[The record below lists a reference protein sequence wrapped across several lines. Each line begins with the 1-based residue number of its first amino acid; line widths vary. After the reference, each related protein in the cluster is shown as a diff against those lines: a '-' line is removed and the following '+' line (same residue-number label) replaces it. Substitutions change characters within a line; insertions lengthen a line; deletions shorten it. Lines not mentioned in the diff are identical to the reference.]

1 MLNLRFLVTAMALFC
16 FCLAGC
22 DNGGNSVK
30 NSQKD
35 GNDAHAHDHDDSHD
49 HSHDDHDDHAAEGK
63 LGPLGPN
70 GGHQIPFDNKEMN
83 AEWVHYNDNDIIR
96 VVILDP
102 SGKENR
108 PIKAESVTI
117 RRTKGKDEGFTLIAE
132 EPDENGAT
140 DKYMLDDKNLAIAM
154 VLGVTVEV
162 KMDGKTYAGKIPP
175 HEPHS
180 H

>member
-1 MLNLRFLVTAMALFC
+1 MLNVRFFVMGLALSC
-16 FCLAGC
+16 FCLGGC
-22 DNGGNSVK
+22 DKPQEAK
-30 NSQKD
+30 NSKGN
-35 GNDAHAHDHDDSHD
+35 GNDVHAHDDGHSHDDGHD
-49 HSHDDHDDHAAEGK
+49 HSHDDHAEDGK
-63 LGPLGPN
+63 LGPMGPN
-70 GGHQIPFDNKEMN
+70 GGHQIPFDSEDMN

-108 PIKAESVTI
+108 PIKAESVMI
-117 RRTKGKDEGFTLIAE
+117 RRTKGNDEGFTLTAE
-132 EPDENGAT
+132 DPDENGAAE
-140 DKYMLDDKNLAIAM
+140 KYMLDDKNLAIAM

-162 KMDGKTYAGKIPP
+162 KMDGKTYTGKIPP

>member
-1 MLNLRFLVTAMALFC
+1 MLNLRFLCMGMALFC
-16 FCLAGC
+16 FCLGGC
-22 DNGGNSVK
+22 DKPQEVK
-30 NSQKD
+30 NSKKD
-35 GNDAHAHDHDDSHD
+35 GNDAHAHDDGHD
-49 HSHDDHDDHAAEGK
+49 HSHDDHADHDGDAEEGK

-70 GGHQIPFDNKEMN
+70 GGHQIPFDSDDMN

-108 PIKAESVTI
+108 PIKADSVTI
-117 RRTKGKDEGFTLIAE
+117 RRTKGNDEGFALTAE
-132 EPDENGAT
+132 NPDENGAT

-162 KMDGKTYAGKIPP
+162 KMDGKTYSGKIPP